1 MMKKWVGLCQK
12 INWHTLSPFVMGGDY
27 NEYIQHFSPMNDKDF
42 MTVNGKGYSHN
53 DINLVREFFTDE
65 QWDVIDSALSE
76 FQDHDE
82 SYEIVHETL
91 DVMGQVFRGAF

>member
-1 MMKKWVGLCQK
+1 M
-12 INWHTLSPFVMGGDY
+12 
-27 NEYIQHFSPMNDKDF
+27 EKDF
-42 MTVNGKGYSHN
+42 ITINETNYSHN

-76 FQDHDE
+76 YQDHDE

-91 DVMGQVFRGAF
+91 DAVSYTHLTLPTNA

>member
-1 MMKKWVGLCQK
+1 M
-12 INWHTLSPFVMGGDY
+12 
-27 NEYIQHFSPMNDKDF
+27 EKDF
-42 MTVNGKGYSHN
+42 ITINETNYSHN

-65 QWDVIDSALSE
+65 LCDVIDSALCE

-91 DVMGQVFRGAF
+91 DVIGHVFRSAF

>member
-1 MMKKWVGLCQK
+1 MRK
-12 INWHTLSPFVMGGDY
+12 I
-27 NEYIQHFSPMNDKDF
+27 I
-42 MTVNGKGYSHN
+42 HN

-76 FQDHDE
+76 YQDHDE

-91 DVMGQVFRGAF
+91 DVIGHVFRSAF

>member
-1 MMKKWVGLCQK
+1 MDTYK
-12 INWHTLSPFVMGGDY
+12 
-27 NEYIQHFSPMNDKDF
+27 HFSPMNDKDF
-42 MTVNGKGYSHN
+42 MTVNGKNYSHN
-53 DINLVREFFTDE
+53 DINLVREFFTDA

-82 SYEIVHETL
+82 SHEIVHETL

>member
-1 MMKKWVGLCQK
+1 
-12 INWHTLSPFVMGGDY
+12 MGGDY
-27 NEYIQHFSPMNDKDF
+27 NKYIQHFSPMKDF
-42 MTVNGKGYSHN
+42 MTVNGKSYSHN
-53 DINLVREFFTDE
+53 DINLIREFFTDE

-76 FQDHDE
+76 YQDHDE

>member
-1 MMKKWVGLCQK
+1 M
-12 INWHTLSPFVMGGDY
+12 
-27 NEYIQHFSPMNDKDF
+27 EKDF
-42 MTVNGKGYSHN
+42 ITINETNYSHN

-65 QWDVIDSALSE
+65 QWDVIASALCE

-91 DVMGQVFRGAF
+91 DVIGHVFRSAF

>member
-1 MMKKWVGLCQK
+1 MV
-12 INWHTLSPFVMGGDY
+12 
-27 NEYIQHFSPMNDKDF
+27 KDF
-42 MTVNGKGYSHN
+42 TTFNEKYYSHN

-76 FQDHDE
+76 YQDHDE

-91 DVMGQVFRGAF
+91 DVIGHVFRSAF

>member
-1 MMKKWVGLCQK
+1 M
-12 INWHTLSPFVMGGDY
+12 N
-27 NEYIQHFSPMNDKDF
+27 MNDTDF

-53 DINLVREFFTDE
+53 QINLIREFFTDA

-82 SYEIVHETL
+82 SHEIVHETL

>member
-1 MMKKWVGLCQK
+1 M
-12 INWHTLSPFVMGGDY
+12 
-27 NEYIQHFSPMNDKDF
+27 EKDF
-42 MTVNGKGYSHN
+42 ITINEKNYSHN

-65 QWDVIDSALSE
+65 QWDTIDSALSE

-91 DVMGQVFRGAF
+91 DVIGHVFRSAF

>member
-1 MMKKWVGLCQK
+1 M
-12 INWHTLSPFVMGGDY
+12 
-27 NEYIQHFSPMNDKDF
+27 EKDF
-42 MTVNGKGYSHN
+42 ITINETNYSHN

-65 QWDVIDSALSE
+65 HWDVIDSALCE

-91 DVMGQVFRGAF
+91 DVIGHVFRSAF

>member
-1 MMKKWVGLCQK
+1 M
-12 INWHTLSPFVMGGDY
+12 
-27 NEYIQHFSPMNDKDF
+27 EKDF
-42 MTVNGKGYSHN
+42 ITINEKNYSHN

-65 QWDVIDSALSE
+65 QWDAIDSALCE

-91 DVMGQVFRGAF
+91 DVIGNVFRSAF

>member
-1 MMKKWVGLCQK
+1 M
-12 INWHTLSPFVMGGDY
+12 
-27 NEYIQHFSPMNDKDF
+27 EKDF
-42 MTVNGKGYSHN
+42 TTINEKNYSHN

-76 FQDHDE
+76 YQDHDE

-91 DVMGQVFRGAF
+91 DVIAHVFRSAF

>member
-1 MMKKWVGLCQK
+1 M
-12 INWHTLSPFVMGGDY
+12 
-27 NEYIQHFSPMNDKDF
+27 EKDF
-42 MTVNGKGYSHN
+42 ITINETNYSHN

-65 QWDVIDSALSE
+65 QLDVIDSALCE

-91 DVMGQVFRGAF
+91 DVIGHVFRSAF